1 MPQFQGSGF
10 ALTLPEECY
19 DASAYTF
26 ALPENNGFAPNL
38 SIRFE
43 TVPAGTD
50 IKQYADHALASL
62 SGQFEGF
69 ELIDKL
75 SGKRGEWDGVM
86 ATVAWG
92 EGAARML
99 QKLFYMLVCRKQCR
113 VYILTTTD
121 LLGNAKQSAPVFD
134 QMLRSFAPNEIQF
147 IWGSAD

>member
-1 MPQFQGSGF
+1 MLRRVRVHVCPAGIQRLRSQSVH
-10 ALTLPEECY
+10 
-19 DASAYTF
+19 
-26 ALPENNGFAPNL
+26 
-38 SIRFE
+38 SIRDR
-43 TVPAGTD
+43 ATD
-50 IKQYADHALASL
+50 IQQYADAALASL
-62 SGQFEGF
+62 SGQFDGF

-121 LLGNAKQSAPVFD
+121 LLANAKQSAPVFD

-147 IWGSAD
+147 IWGKAD